1 MADTRLVPV
10 PDGAL
15 EVEVRGDGEPVV
27 LIQTALV
34 ADELRPLGDLLLRD
48 GDRQVIGYHRRGYGR
63 STPARGP
70 GSIASDALD
79 CHQLLDGLGIDR
91 AHVIGVSYGAAVA
104 LQLAALVPDRV
115 QSLCVIEP
123 PPRDVPSAPGFLA
136 ANAELQA
143 DHQRYGTAVALERF
157 MVRLEGP
164 RWRHDLE
171 QHLPGALA
179 QVERDAATF
188 FLADSPA
195 LVDWRFGAADAA
207 RITQPVLYVGGTESG
222 PWFAE
227 MRERL
232 LEWLPQAE
240 DLVVEGADHSL
251 VLTHVEEIAS
261 AVTSFLHRHPIDGS

>member
-1 MADTRLVPV
+1 M

-15 EVEVRGDGEPVV
+15 EVELRGDGEPVV

-48 GDRQVIGYHRRGYGR
+48 GDWHVIGYHRRGYGR

-70 GSIASDALD
+70 GSISSDALD
-79 CHQLLDGLGIDR
+79 CHELLDALGIDR
-91 AHVIGVSYGAAVA
+91 AHVISVSYGAAVA
-104 LQLAALVPDRV
+104 LQLAALVPDCV
-115 QSLCVIEP
+115 HSLCVIEP

-143 DHQRYGTAVALERF
+143 DYQRHGAAIALERF
-157 MVRLEGP
+157 MVRLEGD

-188 FLADSPA
+188 FVADSPA
-195 LVDWRFGAADAA
+195 LVSWRFGAADAA
-207 RITQPVLYVGGTESG
+207 RITQPVLYVGGTKSG
-222 PWFAE
+222 SWFAE

-232 LEWLPQAE
+232 LAWLPQAD

-251 VLTHVEEIAS
+251 ALTHVEEIAS
-261 AVTSFLHRHPIDGS
+261 AVTAFVRRHPMRT

>member
-1 MADTRLVPV
+1 VADTRLLPV
-10 PDGAL
+10 PGGAL

-48 GDRQVIGYHRRGYGR
+48 GDRRVIGYHRRGYGR

-79 CHQLLDGLGIDR
+79 CQQLMDGLGIDR

-104 LQLAALVPDRV
+104 LQLAALAPDRV
-115 QSLCVIEP
+115 RSLCVIEP
-123 PPRDVPSAPGFLA
+123 PPRDVPSAPAFLA

-143 DHQRYGTAVALERF
+143 DHQRYGSAIALERF
-157 MVRLEGP
+157 MVFLEGP
-164 RWRHDLE
+164 RWRQDLE

-188 FLADSPA
+188 FVSDSPA
-195 LVDWRFGAADAA
+195 LVDWRFGAQDAA
-207 RITQPVLYVGGTESG
+207 RITQPVLHVGGTESG

-227 MRERL
+227 MRERV

-240 DLVVEGADHSL
+240 DLVVQGADHSL
-251 VLTHVEEIAS
+251 ALTHVGEIAS
-261 AVTSFLHRHPIDGS
+261 AVTSFLHRHPIDAS